1 MFLISPLGLKLYM
14 RAKELI
20 IFTYIFDK
28 PLYKPK
34 REKKIQYYNR
44 NYYRQQKKKSILSL
58 QNCLQFILKEK
69 SIVIPQ
75 IRNRV
80 KNC

>member
-44 NYYRQQKKKSILSL
+44 NYYRQQKKKINPFITELPSIHTKREVHCNSS
-58 QNCLQFILKEK
+58 NKE
-69 SIVIPQ
+69 
-75 IRNRV
+75 
-80 KNC
+80 